1 MKNII
6 FLLFICSQTYG
17 QTINFTG
24 KLLDKETNKPVVYA
38 NISFLKMNAG
48 ISSLEDG
55 TFNLE
60 IDKKLLQEKIHI
72 SCLNYKDTIVL
83 VENLQQK
90 TLFLQPKSFELN
102 EVVISKRKN
111 KKVIIDKVKRRVFPL
126 HSNEIRL
133 IGKYFSNKLENT
145 FFIDRIDIYFPK
157 RDSQKAKFRI
167 RLFSVD
173 ELTGKPNEDV
183 LNENI
188 PISIEKGEKKVTL
201 NLENYYLQFPKNG
214 IYVVF
219 EKLLIPENVYEWSF
233 NNKNKEKYYAPV
245 IGLTKSKEYI
255 NLNKICYFNKG
266 NWYFVPDD
274 KSLSVPAI
282 SLTLSN

>member
-1 MKNII
+1 MKK
-6 FLLFICSQTYG
+6 LLFFLCFSTQLFSQ
-17 QTINFTG
+17 QVFFKG
-24 KLLDKETNKPVVYA
+24 KLVDKESYKPIVYA
-38 NISFLKMNAG
+38 NISFLKTNAG
-48 ISSLEDG
+48 ISTLEDG

-60 IDKKLLQEKIHI
+60 IDKKLLQEKVHI

-83 VENLQQK
+83 ANDLFKK

-111 KKVIIDKVKRRVFPL
+111 KKVIIDKVKRRVFPI
-126 HSNEIRL
+126 HTNVIRM
-133 IGKYFSNKLENT
+133 IGKYFQNELEAT
-145 FFIDRIDIYFPK
+145 FFIDKIDIYFPK
-157 RDSQKAKFRI
+157 RGSQKAKFRI

-173 ELTGKPNEDV
+173 GLTGKPKEDI

-201 NLENYYLQFPKNG
+201 NLENYYLQFPRNG
-214 IYVVF
+214 IFVVF
-219 EKLLIPENVYEWSF
+219 EKLLIPENLYEWSF

-255 NLNKICYFNKG
+255 DLNKIYYFNKG
-266 NWYFVPDD
+266 DWYTVPDD